1 MADLALRVFHNIRAT
16 LPPMILLA
24 GLTTAAVT
32 GGPQAA
38 ADDGMDAYQ
47 AGLAAYDGGRY
58 ADAVRQWRT
67 AARAGLAPAMTAL
80 AGLYHLGEGVGAD
93 MALALGWY
101 RRAAEAGDV
110 TAQLNLGEL
119 LADGSG
125 VARDPMA
132 AHHWL
137 SLAARQ
143 GNAWAARRLARLEG
157 TMTASQRKA
166 ARKIAENQAPVN

>member
-16 LPPMILLA
+16 LPLMILLA

-32 GGPQAA
+32 GGPEAA
-38 ADDGMDAYQ
+38 ADDGTDAYQ

-58 ADAVRQWRT
+58 SDAVRHWRT
-67 AARAGLAPAMTAL
+67 AARAGVAPAMTAL
-80 AGLYHLGEGVGAD
+80 AGLYHHGEGVPTD
-93 MALALGWY
+93 MARAARWY

-119 LADGSG
+119 LAEGSG

-132 AHHWL
+132 AHRWL

-143 GNAWAARRLARLEG
+143 GNAWAARRLARLEDA
-157 TMTASQRKA
+157 MTARQRMA